1 MKRLFTLCVLT
12 FLVVG
17 ARAQQQDSL
26 LRVYFK
32 LANSSDDKD
41 KAEFYSRIEND
52 LKTEDESR
60 WTRGWTA
67 LYRLGRKK
75 QADSIMEAG
84 LKKWPDGL
92 LAKEERFR
100 FVNEE
105 REPVKKDS
113 LYRLYYRRYPPDK
126 DEQPTYDL
134 MHLELAVAYLD
145 KGYVSKSI
153 GYADK
158 IKDDYMQTSAA
169 LQLFNKDICKEPAAI
184 LTKTIDSTKD
194 YRFASLVFFQNQE
207 DKKAEKYVE
216 KAYQADHDSP
226 FLLDIYY
233 QVLKRLG
240 KDQREMEVLEEAT
253 RLGYAKPAMKKELR
267 ALYVKLK
274 GTENGYDAYVDGLN
288 REYMEHLNAS
298 LKKSLIS
305 EPAPDFTMK
314 NLDGKEVKL
323 SELKG
328 KIVVLDFW
336 ATWCGPC
343 VGSFPAMQDAM
354 KRFEKDEDVKF
365 LFVNTWEVGDDGDG
379 KVRKFITDNKYPF
392 EVVVDLPDYK
402 VCGAYQVNGI
412 PAKFVIDKE
421 GNIRF
426 RFSGYNGS
434 DESTTEEV
442 SAMVKMLK

>member
-1 MKRLFTLCVLT
+1 MKRLLTLCVFT
-12 FLVVG
+12 FLVIG
-17 ARAQQQDSL
+17 ASAQQQDSL

-60 WTRGWTA
+60 WTRDWTA
-67 LYRLGRKK
+67 FYRLGKKK

-92 LAKEERFR
+92 LAKEERFK

-113 LYRLYYRRYPPDK
+113 LYRQFYRHYPPA
-126 DEQPTYDL
+126 ENVQRTYDL
-134 MHLELAVAYLD
+134 MHLELAVAYLG

-158 IKDDYMQTSAA
+158 IKDYNMLTSAA
-169 LQLFNKDICKEPAAI
+169 MQFYNKEICKEAAAI
-184 LTKTIDSTKD
+184 LTNTIDSTKE
-194 YRFASLVFFQNQE
+194 YRFASMVFFQNQE
-207 DKKAEKYVE
+207 DKKAAQYAE
-216 KAYQADHDSP
+216 KAYQIDHDSP
-226 FLLDIYY
+226 FLMDVYY
-233 QVLKRLG
+233 QILKRLG

-253 RLGYAKPAMKKELR
+253 RLGYARPEMKKELK

-274 GTENGYDAYVDGLN
+274 GTEKGYDAYVDGLN
-288 REYMEHLNAS
+288 REYMELLTAN

-314 NLDGKEVKL
+314 NLDGKDVKL

-392 EVVVDLPDYK
+392 EVLVDLPDYK

-434 DESTTEEV
+434 NESTTEEV